1 MNLEALPWLILF
13 LPLLATVAIT
23 LFTLRC
29 RTTSAL
35 LSIGAIVAGFILTVC
50 FIATNGWAP
59 AHSELAIN
67 WLSIGNLNIDFGLKL
82 DALSLMMMLIVT
94 GVGGAIHIYSF
105 GYMREDRGFSRFFA
119 CLSLFTFSMLGIVLA
134 NNFIQLFIFWELV
147 GVSSYLL
154 IGFWFEKP
162 SAADAAKKAF
172 FTNRLGDFGFL
183 LGILVVWA
191 ALGSLNFSTLQQS
204 LTANPTALGTIASIA
219 GLLIF
224 CGAMGKSVQFPLHVW
239 LPDAM
244 EGPTPV
250 SALIHAATMVA
261 AGVYMLCR
269 IIFLL
274 DPTALQVIAYI
285 GGFTALLAA
294 LIAVQQNDIKRI
306 LAYSTLSQLGYMV
319 MAVGL
324 AGPAPAMFHLTTHA
338 FFKALLFLGAGSV
351 IIALH
356 HEQDIWKMG
365 GLKKKMP
372 VTFWTFIIGTLALC
386 GVPPFSGFYSKDS
399 ILAQALE
406 QKNYPL
412 FVLGVFVAG
421 LTTFYMFRL
430 LYVAFLGERRT
441 GVAPVSHSKEAA
453 QAGDE
458 SLRQAGS
465 LSYEPHESPPVM
477 AWPLRVL
484 AVFAVIG
491 GVIGVSEILNKH
503 LLSTGLSK
511 FVVLTSG
518 RAAQWNLLQIRG
530 DAGNITSIPPA
541 VLSSIFPEQT
551 LVQKIFEPFTHAP
564 VPAVLGLLAVAIGF
578 VTARKFYRNA
588 TNDPLPAKLG
598 GFATAMKNRFYFD
611 EIYEATFIRVHDFI
625 AAVMD
630 WIDRWLVDWA
640 CIGLVRGGTDITG
653 RALRLVQTGNL
664 QTYAFLFV
672 LGVAVVL
679 YWVLK

>member
-1 MNLEALPWLILF
+1 MFPFQLMNCVILPWIILF
-13 LPLLATVAIT
+13 LPLLAAAVIT
-23 LFTLRC
+23 LFTLHC

-35 LSIGAIVAGFILTVC
+35 LSIGAIVIGFVLTIV
-50 FIATNGWAP
+50 FIANNGWTP
-59 AHSELAIN
+59 TPSELTTN
-67 WLSIGNLNIDFGLKL
+67 WLSIGNLNVDFGLKL
-82 DALSLMMMLIVT
+82 DRLSLMMMLIVT

-105 GYMREDRGFSRFFA
+105 GYMHEDHGFSRFFA
-119 CLSLFTFSMLGIVLA
+119 CLSLFTFSMLGVVLA
-134 NNFIQLFIFWELV
+134 NNFIELFIFWELV

-183 LGILVVWA
+183 LGILVVWT
-191 ALGSLNFSTLQQS
+191 ALGSLNFSTLQQT
-204 LTANPTALGTIASIA
+204 LAANPAALGTLASIA

-224 CGAMGKSVQFPLHVW
+224 CGAVGKSAQFPLHVW

-274 DPTALQVIAYI
+274 DPTALQVIAWV
-285 GGFTALLAA
+285 GGFTALLTA
-294 LIAVQQNDIKRI
+294 LIAIQQNDIKRI

-319 MAVGL
+319 LAVGL
-324 AGPAPAMFHLTTHA
+324 AGPTPAMFHLTTHA

-365 GLKKKMP
+365 GLRKKMP
-372 VTFWTFIIGTLALC
+372 VTFWTFLIGALALC

-406 QKNYPL
+406 QNNYPL
-412 FVLGVFVAG
+412 FIVAVFVAL

-430 LYVAFLGERRT
+430 FYVAFLGKAKTET
-441 GVAPVSHSKEAA
+441 AEHA
-453 QAGDE
+453 
-458 SLRQAGS
+458 
-465 LSYEPHESPPVM
+465 HESPAVM
-477 AWPLRVL
+477 SWPLLVL

-491 GVIGVSEILNKH
+491 GIIGVSE
-503 LLSTGLSK
+503 TY
-511 FVVLTSG
+511 
-518 RAAQWNLLQIRG
+518 AAQFG
-530 DAGNITSIPPA
+530 GAEHTSIAQRMVEPLVHSPVA
-541 VLSSIFPEQT
+541 ATIGILVVIVGFFAART
-551 LVQKIFEPFTHAP
+551 L
-564 VPAVLGLLAVAIGF
+564 
-578 VTARKFYRNA
+578 YRNA

-611 EIYEATFIRVHDFI
+611 EIYEATFIRAHDFI

-640 CIGLVRGGTDITG
+640 CIGLVRGGTDFSG
-653 RALRLVQTGNL
+653 RALRLMQTGNL
-664 QTYAFLFV
+664 QTYAFLFA
-672 LGVAVVL
+672 LGVAAVL
-679 YWVLK
+679 WFVLGK

>member
-1 MNLEALPWLILF
+1 MNLEALPWIILF
-13 LPLLATVAIT
+13 LPLLAAGVIT
-23 LFTLRC
+23 LFTLRS

-35 LSIGAIVAGFILTVC
+35 LSIGAIVTGFVLTLS
-50 FIATNGWAP
+50 FIAANGFHP
-59 AHSELAIN
+59 VVTETFVS

-105 GYMREDRGFSRFFA
+105 GYMSEDRGFSRFFA
-119 CLSLFTFSMLGIVLA
+119 CMSLFTFSMLGIVLA

-172 FTNRLGDFGFL
+172 ITNRLGDFGFL
-183 LGILVVWA
+183 LGILMVWGI
-191 ALGSLNFSTLQQS
+191 LGSLNFSVLSEKIDRFPTHALDYG
-204 LTANPTALGTIASIA
+204 TATIA

-224 CGAMGKSVQFPLHVW
+224 CGAVGKSAQFPLHVW

-269 IIFLL
+269 VIFLL
-274 DPTALQVIAYI
+274 EPGALLIIAYI
-285 GGFTALLAA
+285 GGFTALIAA
-294 LIAVQQNDIKRI
+294 LIAIQQNDIKRI

-324 AGPAPAMFHLTTHA
+324 SGPTPAMFHLTTHA

-365 GLKKKMP
+365 GLRKKMP

-399 ILAQALE
+399 ILAQALD

-430 LYVAFLGERRT
+430 FYVAFLGERRT
-441 GVAPVSHSKEAA
+441 GVAPVSHSTEAS
-453 QAGDE
+453 QEGDE

-477 AWPLRVL
+477 AWPLRAL

-491 GVIGVSEILNKH
+491 GVIGISGIFDGQFISGAHVEPDLTFLQK
-503 LLSTGLSK
+503 LL
-511 FVVLTSG
+511 
-518 RAAQWNLLQIRG
+518 
-530 DAGNITSIPPA
+530 
-541 VLSSIFPEQT
+541 
-551 LVQKIFEPFTHAP
+551 EPFIHSP
-564 VPAVLGLLAVAIGF
+564 VVATIGLLAVIAGF
-578 VTARKFYRNA
+578 FAAFKLYGNTE
-588 TNDPLPAKLG
+588 TDPLPAKLG
-598 GFATAMKNRFYFD
+598 WFATALKNRFYFD
-611 EIYEATFIRVHDFI
+611 EIYEATFIRAHDSI

-630 WIDRWLVDWA
+630 WIDRWLVNWVG
-640 CIGLVRGGTDITG
+640 IGLVRGGTDFSG
-653 RALRLVQTGNL
+653 RALRLMQTGNL
-664 QTYAFLFV
+664 QTYAFLFA

-679 YWVLK
+679 WFVLGR